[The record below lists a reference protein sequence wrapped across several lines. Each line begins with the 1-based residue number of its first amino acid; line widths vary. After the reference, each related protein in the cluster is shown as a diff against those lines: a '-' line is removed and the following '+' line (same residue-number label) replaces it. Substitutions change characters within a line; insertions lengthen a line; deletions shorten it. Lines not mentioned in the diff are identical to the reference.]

1 MIEAIRVSTIGGP
14 DVLVWST
21 LPEPEPGPDEVVV
34 EVAAAGVNFIDV
46 YHRTGLYPLP
56 LPFTPGV
63 EGAGV
68 VVRAGAD
75 VSDVAVGHRVAWT
88 SRPGAY
94 ATQMTLPA
102 ADVVPVPEGIPV
114 TMAAAAMLQGVTAH
128 FLATSTWP
136 LEPGDR
142 CLVHAGAGGVGGLL
156 IQIAKLR
163 GAEVFATA
171 GGPDKVAVAEAA
183 GADYVVDYS
192 TDDFVAAIEA
202 IAGPRPL
209 DVIYDG
215 VGAAT
220 FRSGFAL
227 LRPRGMAVAFGNASG
242 AIEPI
247 NPLELASNGS
257 IYITRPTSRDYLR
270 TKEERLARTGDL
282 FRWLEAGSLQVRI
295 GATYRIAEAAAA
307 HRALEGRQTTGK
319 VLLEP

>member
-1 MIEAIRVSTIGGP
+1 MEGIRVSEFGGP
-14 DVLVWST
+14 DVLVWSV
-21 LPEPEPGPDEVVV
+21 LPEPEPGPDEVLVDV
-34 EVAAAGVNFIDV
+34 DVAGVNFIDV
-46 YHRTGLYPLP
+46 YHRTGLYPVSV
-56 LPFTPGV
+56 PFTPGV

-68 VVRAGAD
+68 VARVGES
-75 VSDVAVGHRVAWT
+75 VSDVAVGDRVAWT

-94 ATQMTLPA
+94 ATHLA
-102 ADVVPVPEGIPV
+102 LSAGDAVLVPEHIPL
-114 TMAAAAMLQGVTAH
+114 TTAAAVMLQGITAH
-128 FLATSTWP
+128 YLATSTWP

-171 GGPDKVAVAEAA
+171 GGANKVDIATSA
-183 GADYVVDYS
+183 GADHVIDYQS
-192 TDDFVAAIEA
+192 EDFVAAIEA
-202 IAGPRPL
+202 TAGPRPL

-220 FRSGFAL
+220 FRSGLAL

-247 NPLELASNGS
+247 DPLELLRHGS
-257 IYITRPTSRDYLR
+257 IYLTRPTSRDYLATR
-270 TKEERLARTGDL
+270 EERLERTGDL
-282 FRWLEAGSLQVRI
+282 FRWLEDGSLQVRI
-295 GATYRIAEAAAA
+295 GATYPLAEAAAA
-307 HRALEGRQTTGK
+307 HRALEGRATTGK